1 MKKPEPFGP
10 VDPGCLKA
18 GAFLSEADTAK
29 SRKAKIFLVK
39 VLSCIL
45 VALLFLVAAFKPGFA
60 TVLSC
65 IGVIVACSVAAVLVD
80 RRYGR

>member
-1 MKKPEPFGP
+1 MKKSKYPDSPW
-10 VDPGCLKA
+10 LKTEK
-18 GAFLSEADTAK
+18 FLSEEDAAE

-39 VLSCIL
+39 VLSCVL

>member
-1 MKKPEPFGP
+1 MKNPEPFGP

-18 GAFLSEADTAK
+18 GIFLSKEDAAK

-80 RRYGR
+80 RHYGR